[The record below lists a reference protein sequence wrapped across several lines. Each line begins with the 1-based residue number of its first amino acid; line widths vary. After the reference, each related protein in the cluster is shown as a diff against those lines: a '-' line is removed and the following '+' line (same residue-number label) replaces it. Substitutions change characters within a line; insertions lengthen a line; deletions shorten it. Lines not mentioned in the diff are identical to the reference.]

1 MSAMKDGGM
10 MSVGMMGGDAK
21 SGMAKDKEQRSG
33 EQHK

>member
-10 MSVGMMGGDAK
+10 MSGGMMGGEVK
-21 SGMAKDKEQRSG
+21 SGMATDKEQKSG